1 MRPFFMTK
9 IVRIHPENPQ
19 ERIIREVTDCLKKG
33 GLIIYPTD
41 TVYGLGCDIFQTSA
55 IERIC
60 RIKGI
65 KPEKAQF
72 SIICSDLSHLSDY
85 AKPLSNPVFRL
96 MKRCLPGPFTF
107 ILDSNTKVPGSLTRK
122 KKTIG
127 IRVPNHLV
135 IKSIIDFNGN
145 PVLSTSVHDPDHPDE
160 YSTDPELIAERFEGL
175 ADLVIDAGHCGTIPS
190 TIIDCTGER
199 PEITRQ
205 GLGEIE
211 I

>member
-1 MRPFFMTK
+1 MTK
-9 IVRIHPENPQ
+9 IVRIHPDTPQ
-19 ERIIREVTDCLKKG
+19 ERNVREVAECLSRG
-33 GLIIYPTD
+33 GLVIYPTD
-41 TVYGLGCDIFQTSA
+41 TVYGLGCDIFQTTA
-55 IERIC
+55 IEKIC

-107 ILDSNTKVPGSLTRK
+107 ILDANTKVPGSLTKK

-127 IRVPNHLV
+127 IRVPEHPV
-135 IKSIIDFNGN
+135 IRAIIQLKGN
-145 PVLSTSVHDPDHPDE
+145 PILSTSVHDPEHPDE

-175 ADLVIDAGHCGTIPS
+175 ADIVIDAGFCGTTPS
-190 TIIDCTGER
+190 TIIDCTGEI

-205 GLGEIE
+205 GLGQIE